1 VASPPSPAIASP
13 LDPSADDPS
22 VVPPVDPSADD
33 EVPDDPEQPTARG
46 SAKTRTWSA
55 EGAIA
60 RTDATL
66 RRFTGDGAE

>member
-1 VASPPSPAIASP
+1 
-13 LDPSADDPS
+13 